1 MDYCDTVTLRNLIR
15 LVQVTVKV
23 FSLIFRIY
31 NLFKLNWSRQTI
43 CIKVK
48 VHVTQLMQCFH
59 FFKAYDWM
67 NLLLGTDLVYNW
79 LSHLALMRYSARLML
94 AGEPVMVTW
103 RSVDPSTG
111 LAILI
116 WAPDICLI
124 SLILAPWR
132 PMIHPISCSGEELSD
147 RNA

>member
-1 MDYCDTVTLRNLIR
+1 MNHLLGANT
-15 LVQVTVKV
+15 
-23 FSLIFRIY
+23 IY
-31 NLFKLNWSRQTI
+31 NQ
-43 CIKVK
+43 
-48 VHVTQLMQCFH
+48 
-59 FFKAYDWM
+59 
-67 NLLLGTDLVYNW
+67 

-111 LAILI
+111 FAILI

-132 PMIHPISCSGEELSD
+132 PMMHPISCRGEEQQS
-147 RNA
+147 